1 MVMRSQQTL
10 PLRDS
15 TRHNDGRPV
24 AVVTR
29 SSSQDNVRWGAAIHD
44 PRKGQQVIAWEELKN
59 QPRRGRRT
67 RATAESARSQLA
79 GQPQVARRRLG
90 GQQKSAASMDAA
102 TGATFARNRIQ
113 RGLDLFGAC
122 MMIVTFLAF
131 AMFA

>member
-24 AVVTR
+24 AVVSR

-67 RATAESARSQLA
+67 PRQAPRLRETEFSAGSICSV
-79 GQPQVARRRLG
+79 PV
-90 GQQKSAASMDAA
+90 
-102 TGATFARNRIQ
+102 
-113 RGLDLFGAC
+113 
-122 MMIVTFLAF
+122 
-131 AMFA
+131 

>member
-24 AVVTR
+24 AVVSR

-67 RATAESARSQLA
+67 RATADGSLTQLV

-90 GQQKSAASMDAA
+90 VPPKAAASEDAA

>member
-15 TRHNDGRPV
+15 NRHNDGRPV

-29 SSSQDNVRWGAAIHD
+29 SSSQDNVRWGAALHD
-44 PRKGQQVIAWEELKN
+44 PKVGRQVIAWEELKN
-59 QPRRGRRT
+59 LPRRSRRA
-67 RATAESARSQLA
+67 RAAADGALSQLA
-79 GQPQVARRRLG
+79 GRPQVARRRLG
-90 GQQKSAASMDAA
+90 DQPMIAAPESAA
-102 TGATFARNRIQ
+102 TGSTFARNRIQ